1 MAEQKEKTAE
11 DVFAEFGVGTG
22 DVAMRKFIRGQ
33 RRLNKRFYKTMEAI
47 LDHLKKGQQV
57 PDQALLKAEKLNEG
71 VPGDGPGCG
80 TK

>member
-1 MAEQKEKTAE
+1 MAPKKEKTSE

-33 RRLNKRFYKTMEAI
+33 RRINKRFYKTMEAI
-47 LDHLKKGQQV
+47 LDHLNKSQKN
-57 PDQALLKAEKLNEG
+57 PDKALLRADALNEG

-80 TK
+80 S